1 MLKKAPT
8 SSAVSST
15 MAQGFL
21 PQFSGHAAA
30 SLSPSMNKTLISPVR
45 EVSPSKASSIDF
57 NDHPDGGVLLGPT
70 TEARRENF
78 PLSGV
83 GSLEDQFGNIS
94 VGSSDRRDPMQGHFK
109 L

>member
-15 MAQGFL
+15 TAQGYL

-30 SLSPSMNKTLISPVR
+30 SLSPSMNKTLISPIR
-45 EVSPSKASSIDF
+45 EVSPSKASVNL
-57 NDHPDGGVLLGPT
+57 NDRSDGGVLLTPAL
-70 TEARRENF
+70 EVRRENF
-78 PLSGV
+78 PLHGV
-83 GSLEDQFGNIS
+83 SSLEDQFKNIS
-94 VGSSDRRDPMQGHFK
+94 VGSSDRRDAMPGHFK